1 MLCYNALFCILVNM
15 PPPLTGAYFFNF
27 LIIVEIEGGNM
38 GNRKS
43 TVCSRAI
50 GFKKQEEKGEQ
61 RRTAGIE
68 KFREALEQDAKEAA
82 ARGSGLPKDW
92 RSRILK

>member
-1 MLCYNALFCILVNM
+1 MASRTSV
-15 PPPLTGAYFFNF
+15 
-27 LIIVEIEGGNM
+27 
-38 GNRKS
+38 
-43 TVCSRAI
+43 VCATTI
-50 GFKKQEEKGEQ
+50 AFKEQKEKGNQQLKE
-61 RRTAGIE
+61 GIE

>member
-1 MLCYNALFCILVNM
+1 M
-15 PPPLTGAYFFNF
+15 
-27 LIIVEIEGGNM
+27 
-38 GNRKS
+38 
-43 TVCSRAI
+43 
-50 GFKKQEEKGEQ
+50 GFKKQEEKVNQ
-61 RRTAGIE
+61 RLKLKVGIE

>member
-1 MLCYNALFCILVNM
+1 MASRISVVCA
-15 PPPLTGAYFFNF
+15 TGMAFK
-27 LIIVEIEGGNM
+27 E
-38 GNRKS
+38 RK
-43 TVCSRAI
+43 
-50 GFKKQEEKGEQ
+50 EKGDQ
-61 RRTAGIE
+61 RLKEGIE

>member
-1 MLCYNALFCILVNM
+1 MRSRASV
-15 PPPLTGAYFFNF
+15 
-27 LIIVEIEGGNM
+27 
-38 GNRKS
+38 
-43 TVCSRAI
+43 VCSTAVA
-50 GFKKQEEKGEQ
+50 FKERKEKGDQ
-61 RRTAGIE
+61 RLKEGIE

>member
-1 MLCYNALFCILVNM
+1 MGRRINLVCAM
-15 PPPLTGAYFFNF
+15 D
-27 LIIVEIEGGNM
+27 
-38 GNRKS
+38 
-43 TVCSRAI
+43 I
-50 GFKKQEEKGEQ
+50 GFKKREEKGNQ
-61 RRTAGIE
+61 WLKGGIE

>member
-1 MLCYNALFCILVNM
+1 
-15 PPPLTGAYFFNF
+15 
-27 LIIVEIEGGNM
+27 M
-38 GNRKS
+38 G
-43 TVCSRAI
+43 SRANVVRATAI
-50 GFKKQEEKGEQ
+50 AFKEQKEKGDQ
-61 RRTAGIE
+61 RLKEGIE

>member
-1 MLCYNALFCILVNM
+1 MASRTDVVCATTIAFK
-15 PPPLTGAYFFNF
+15 
-27 LIIVEIEGGNM
+27 EQKEEGD
-38 GNRKS
+38 
-43 TVCSRAI
+43 
-50 GFKKQEEKGEQ
+50 Q
-61 RRTAGIE
+61 RLKEGIE

>member
-1 MLCYNALFCILVNM
+1 
-15 PPPLTGAYFFNF
+15 
-27 LIIVEIEGGNM
+27 M
-38 GNRKS
+38 GSGTNV
-43 TVCSRAI
+43 VCAAAVA
-50 GFKKQEEKGEQ
+50 FKVKKEKGDQ
-61 RRTAGIE
+61 RLKEGIE

>member
-1 MLCYNALFCILVNM
+1 LTNNQGYANKGILINM
-15 PPPLTGAYFFNF
+15 
-27 LIIVEIEGGNM
+27 EIEGGNM
-38 GNRKS
+38 GNRTS
-43 TVCSRAI
+43 IVCSRAI

-61 RRTAGIE
+61 RLKAGIE

-82 ARGSGLPKDW
+82 AHGSGLPKDW

>member
-1 MLCYNALFCILVNM
+1 M
-15 PPPLTGAYFFNF
+15 
-27 LIIVEIEGGNM
+27 EIQKGGNM
-38 GNRKS
+38 GDRTNV
-43 TVCSRAI
+43 VCAKAI
-50 GFKKQEEKGEQ
+50 AFKEQKEEGDQ
-61 RRTAGIE
+61 RLKEGIE

>member
-1 MLCYNALFCILVNM
+1 MRS
-15 PPPLTGAYFFNF
+15 GAD
-27 LIIVEIEGGNM
+27 V
-38 GNRKS
+38 
-43 TVCSRAI
+43 VCSTAI
-50 GFKKQEEKGEQ
+50 AFKEQKEEGDQRLKG
-61 RRTAGIE
+61 GIE

>member
-1 MLCYNALFCILVNM
+1 MEL
-15 PPPLTGAYFFNF
+15 
-27 LIIVEIEGGNM
+27 EGGNM
-38 GNRKS
+38 ANRTS
-43 TVCSRAI
+43 VVCATSVA
-50 GFKKQEEKGEQ
+50 FKPQKEKDEQ
-61 RRTAGIE
+61 RLKAGIE

>member
-1 MLCYNALFCILVNM
+1 
-15 PPPLTGAYFFNF
+15 
-27 LIIVEIEGGNM
+27 M
-38 GNRKS
+38 GSRTNV
-43 TVCSRAI
+43 VCATAI
-50 GFKKQEEKGEQ
+50 AFKEQKEKGDQ
-61 RRTAGIE
+61 RLKEGIE

>member
-1 MLCYNALFCILVNM
+1 MGGRTNLVC
-15 PPPLTGAYFFNF
+15 
-27 LIIVEIEGGNM
+27 
-38 GNRKS
+38 S
-43 TVCSRAI
+43 TVM
-50 GFKKQEEKGEQ
+50 GFKKQEEKVNQ
-61 RRTAGIE
+61 RLKLKVGIE

>member
-1 MLCYNALFCILVNM
+1 MESRTNV
-15 PPPLTGAYFFNF
+15 
-27 LIIVEIEGGNM
+27 
-38 GNRKS
+38 
-43 TVCSRAI
+43 VCSTAI
-50 GFKKQEEKGEQ
+50 AFKERKEKGDQ
-61 RRTAGIE
+61 RLKESFE